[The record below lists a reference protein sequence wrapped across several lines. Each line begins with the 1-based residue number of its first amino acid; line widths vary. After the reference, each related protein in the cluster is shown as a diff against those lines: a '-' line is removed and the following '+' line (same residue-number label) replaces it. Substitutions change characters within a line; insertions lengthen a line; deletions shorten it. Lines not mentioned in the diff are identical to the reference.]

1 MFVRYDVVR
10 FIFGECTENIFTAV
24 DGGRRRYRRGL
35 EFQFLLTVLT
45 LRIKVRIK
53 VKVRLLRFYISLQW
67 WMIKGGRE
75 EDEGHW
81 KKSVP
86 DLSQNSKK
94 KLEIQRKVN
103 SPRKKS
109 EVQENVVIQKKSE

>member
-1 MFVRYDVVR
+1 MVV
-10 FIFGECTENIFTAV
+10 V
-24 DGGRRRYRRGL
+24 
-35 EFQFLLTVLT
+35 
-45 LRIKVRIK
+45 
-53 VKVRLLRFYISLQW
+53 
-67 WMIKGGRE
+67 KGGRE